1 MRSPIHCLT
10 RDVMAANTAEPADFD
25 VLAGSVSYTKPPTSI
40 LCVLMIISLS
50 LFVGSTTE
58 ALGASI
64 AGCRYIGDRA
74 PLGLKARWRF
84 RGDFLDFGAMSERG
98 AAGAPEDCRGGSGIS
113 STSRLSGR

>member
-1 MRSPIHCLT
+1 
-10 RDVMAANTAEPADFD
+10 MAADTAEPADFD

-64 AGCRYIGDRA
+64 AGCRYIGDRV

-84 RGDFLDFGAMSERG
+84 RGDFLDFLTPPLRVANWAPRVAVE
-98 AAGAPEDCRGGSGIS
+98 AAV
-113 STSRLSGR
+113 